1 MQDDEIILHQFCEES
16 KPLTFSL
23 GVYRL
28 CKGYALSIINAQKG
42 GNPMGF
48 NEYLKNS
55 GVLECARDAH
65 EYRRLKDLGTALYR
79 LVGNYKK
86 DSFSISEI
94 ELEFI
99 KQIIVFCQKLFLL
112 DIRAPEHIPYSV
124 INGLVHVLFRG
135 LKDGEEIVFVS
146 LASNALASDG
156 KLREKKQYEL
166 PDKILSFLMKVNA
179 EIPFQWRYEIL
190 LADHD
195 FLFPKNKF
203 SLLWKENLVFLQS
216 KTDVPARLLSELI
229 TDTELQAVKK
239 TLSRHS
245 KVLDSEVEKF
255 TKNIFFSASF
265 KATPERNRH
274 QMLLYASVG
283 LWLER
288 NLKTC
293 VVLDIQK
300 QMYPYEQPYFNRFR
314 KDPLP
319 LCRCAKK

>member
-1 MQDDEIILHQFCEES
+1 M
-16 KPLTFSL
+16 
-23 GVYRL
+23 R
-28 CKGYALSIINAQKG
+28 
-42 GNPMGF
+42 F

-79 LVGNYKK
+79 LVGNRKR
-86 DSFSISEI
+86 DNFSISEI

-99 KQIIVFCQKLFLL
+99 KQIILFCQKLFSL

-124 INGLVHVLFRG
+124 TNGLVNVLFRG
-135 LKDGEEIVFVS
+135 LRDGEEIVFVS
-146 LASNALASDG
+146 LASNALTLDG
-156 KLREKKQYEL
+156 KLREKKQYRL
-166 PDKILSFLMKVNA
+166 PDKILSFLMKVSA
-179 EIPFQWRYEIL
+179 EIPFKWRYEVL

-195 FLFPKNKF
+195 LLFPKDRF
-203 SLLWKENLVFLQS
+203 SLLWKENLIFLKS
-216 KTDVPARLLSELI
+216 KTGVPVRFLSELI
-229 TDTELQAVKK
+229 ADSELQAVQNEI
-239 TLSRHS
+239 LSLYSR
-245 KVLDSEVEKF
+245 VLESEVEKF
-255 TKNIFFSASF
+255 AKNIFSLTSF

-314 KDPLP
+314 KNPLV